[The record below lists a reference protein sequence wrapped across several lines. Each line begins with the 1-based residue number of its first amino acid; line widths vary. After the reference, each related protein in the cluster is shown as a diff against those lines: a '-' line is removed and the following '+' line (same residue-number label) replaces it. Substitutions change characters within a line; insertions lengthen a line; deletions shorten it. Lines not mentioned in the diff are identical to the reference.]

1 MKLTNANAW
10 HVAAGGTYAAP
21 DKNSYTAITDIGEY
35 RISPISAVANSNKHI
50 GYRVHFVNVLGKL
63 PGGLWNQL
71 HQLTDLPNA
80 RSICQMHMEKN
91 NGTVSVPSIP
101 GNGAKIKEGKKPV
114 RVDTITLDRFCAIF
128 LNPESVSTNR
138 LHKIMLAHSA
148 MEVVSHM
155 LTEHQFKLC
164 MQFIGNGFNPS
175 CLDNSTVEI
184 EIATDLNVD

>member
-1 MKLTNANAW
+1 MKLTNADAW

-21 DKNSYTAITDIGEY
+21 DKYSYTAVTDIGEY
-35 RISPISAVANSNKHI
+35 RISPVSSVGNSDRHI

-71 HQLTDLPNA
+71 HHLTDLRTA
-80 RSICQMHMEKN
+80 RNSCQMHMEKN
-91 NGTVSVPSIP
+91 NGTVAVPSIP
-101 GNGAKIKEGKKPV
+101 NNMRKIEKPV
-114 RVDTITLDRFCAIF
+114 KTETITLDRFCAIF

-155 LTEHQFKLC
+155 LTDHQFKLC
-164 MQFIGNGFNPS
+164 MQYIGNNFNPS

-184 EIATDLNVD
+184 KINKDLNVDH